1 MSSTSTCSRTG
12 CDDMDLNTSEDSG
25 LSHGA
30 SVHSRDHPA
39 TSNDGISDFSN
50 SDISLPEVCVTS
62 NFEENMSHEVQQ
74 AYRIFSCF
82 LLDKHKAVAG
92 LFLHAVGHQ
101 EEQCGVGGVCAPGQ
115 ARLEQSICLRSMEE
129 KFVNQEYRSITEFVA
144 DFRLM
149 LENCYRYHGVDHWL
163 SKQAQKME
171 IMLEQKLT
179 LLSRSL
185 REKTTLAETSKGR
198 FGSEEERTQGGT
210 STRRRMS
217 SRSLATIT
225 VGGHESL
232 MVHTLRMEEQ
242 QRAKEEKRQRDLE
255 KKEAEE
261 ISAKAVEEWDQTLLL
276 QASPFTVDTLWE
288 LPAIGHFLCL
298 AQTVLNLPEIVFFEL
313 ERCLLMPRCS
323 SLLSK
328 IMSSLLSPWQRRA
341 TLHRRPPLPYRRW
354 EAELRLRVTGWYR
367 SIGRALNQPA
377 RARQLGLCHQFFR
390 NLGETSPLE
399 EKPFHLLPF
408 CQRVWLLKG
417 LCDNVYETQKDVQD
431 AVLAQPIHECRESI
445 LGYDSRDNAYIHFP
459 HFCGADLRIYC
470 QSPSTPP
477 AFPFPSAL
485 VKRLEEHAEESDVL
499 KGKDGHPGI
508 AMYVNN
514 SSDFAE
520 TLKYFTEENRDR
532 KKHEENFR
540 FWPTKKEDEKCESE
554 LSDGHSSNES
564 TQNCHTSTFVSRGG
578 IKQETAEL
586 KYQPTTLE
594 KGPLL
599 GPVCTVEEETR
610 DPCLN
615 VGEHTYT
622 GRSPAH
628 FAGATCLPSKHP
640 GIKMEEVNLSAGHQ
654 QIAPCLDCHQ
664 TFKTLGQDCSCQS
677 THIDQN
683 SRSTEQVLS
692 RPKKKKCKK
701 KRGRSQLRH
710 QENFQAAESEVHGI
724 ATNIQ
729 RTNKR
734 KKHKE
739 REKVDSAKKSKADPT
754 IEPSF
759 KLVCSSLQ
767 DLRDLISKT
776 EDELDD
782 LESTKKKLDRWY
794 LRKEAVKDLHS
805 TLIRLLNE
813 LSPWEPKLLKA
824 YHRNRLRLKKEF
836 DDFKKHTEYSN
847 FVREECV
854 SSSSSSDNEEMQLM
868 DHQQRSEDELE
879 HVVPRRL
886 WTKASTGDCDDE
898 SVGENSPTL
907 AIANHEKYL
916 ETAEQLSR
924 DEGNSSNTAL
934 VLDNVPKSKCEM
946 LQSNIDWTVGK
957 PIHPTTEQP
966 KRYTAI
972 PTLFAKSVGNKVTLM
987 KRPVDYPGVNYP
999 DRQSLRCSSTKLQGQ
1014 AEQSTSQQNSLPT
1027 QGECAIRQ
1035 LEIDKVAATP
1045 LATCLAKENQTL
1057 LQSPL
1062 QVLSNDQKGFRNVGS
1077 SLASTIVQPVLDCSR
1092 QEIVMEKVVN
1102 LPSNHVAHKSEE
1114 QQSQGAICLSTNV
1127 PGFTIPD
1134 HIQQVVPQENAHA
1147 RKTPSLF
1154 SSTLHQHSMQPSQSS
1169 VSQTVR
1175 QNSSSFTSAAT
1186 LASAIPPK
1194 LPDNKQELRTICIR
1208 DSQSILVT
1216 TRGGNT
1222 GIVKVQR
1229 SSAQNSLDS
1238 LATSPI
1244 ITISPQFKAFLVSN
1258 SVKASSV
1265 PCQKNLCP
1273 TTTVANSLDQSHEQ
1287 ISSKLKASANS
1298 NTTNPRCLGPR
1309 TSIDLVPGAH
1319 KSDGTP
1325 FTGNISHPAQS
1336 PALQSSAGGIAQADV
1351 VGRPGLKRPSADD
1364 QSKIPKFILVSN
1376 SPSSGSTLAVAKD
1389 ESSSKP
1395 SLGSRFVLIDQH
1407 SSPGPCALVGSGLN
1421 QSTTA
1426 RAKGE
1431 QLTTANRSLERELNC
1446 GVHSN
1451 VIAEGSSVTLPPGV
1465 QIQVPGMTTTKGH
1478 AIGTQSCSTSKKTS
1492 GPVMSTGPLTQSTPF
1507 AKSSTVTGCLPHLVS
1522 NASLTRSSEPSL
1534 TIAPQPGSFKSNTT
1548 ATLATHVL
1556 PSCSPVQGNPNPT
1569 SMATLA
1575 HHPSHLLT
1583 KETTPITSTFP
1594 KTPNMSIGNTQS
1606 VPVNNLQQRIVIN
1619 ISKPLVAGTQILLDN
1634 VCFMVPPQGLA
1645 PGNHVLVIS
1654 SPPQKVPHLSGS
1666 YIGSALPPE
1675 GVSQGPTTPQGQFL
1689 TGSQTRLPH
1698 VPAGNSLFLVPEH
1711 FQGPSLLAPKTNLL
1725 PAPNSQVG
1733 SSASPGLSHHPQLGK
1748 QAPHVSSVITSR
1760 LGLDYSHSTIR
1771 LTPSTSPSATF
1782 SNTVSPVNPASH
1794 TRFPAP
1800 SSTLPSPISISKVL
1814 ATTQGLCIQEPSTAP
1829 LGLDITSVSQQGASV
1844 IHQGCPGSLTS
1855 TIQNLTTPTVPSIES
1870 NKNVTERAYV
1880 LTLSPATTQFQP
1892 ITQLTTNPIQ
1902 QSVGPST
1909 PTLVKP
1915 TLQNF
1920 HIGMAKHVANKLLIS
1935 PSAILSSVQC
1945 QAKAVEA
1952 NVYPKQTALI
1962 ITPNSSY
1969 AALHYQPTPGQPNN

>member
-1 MSSTSTCSRTG
+1 MSSTSTWSRTEG
-12 CDDMDLNTSEDSG
+12 DNMDLNMSEDSG
-25 LSHGA
+25 LSHGV
-30 SVHSRDHPA
+30 SVHPRDHPA

-92 LFLHAVGHQ
+92 LFLRAVGHQ

-115 ARLEQSICLRSMEE
+115 ARLKQSICLRSMEE

-179 LLSRSL
+179 LLSRTL
-185 REKTTLAETSKGR
+185 REKTKLAVTSKGR
-198 FGSEEERTQGGT
+198 FGSEEERAQGGT

-217 SRSLATIT
+217 SRSLGTIT

-261 ISAKAVEEWDQTLLL
+261 ISAKAVEEWEQTLLS

-367 SIGRALNQPA
+367 SIGRALDQPA

-417 LCDNVYETQKDVQD
+417 LCDHVYETQKDVQD

-485 VKRLEEHAEESDVL
+485 VRRLEEHAEDSDVL
-499 KGKDGHPGI
+499 KDKDGHPGS

-514 SSDFAE
+514 SADFV
-520 TLKYFTEENRDR
+520 EENGYR
-532 KKHEENFR
+532 KKQEESFR
-540 FWPTKKEDEKCESE
+540 FCPTKKEDEKCESE

-564 TQNCHTSTFVSRGG
+564 NRNCRTSSFVSRVG
-578 IKQETAEL
+578 IKQESAEL
-586 KYQPTTLE
+586 NYRSTTLE
-594 KGPLL
+594 KGP
-599 GPVCTVEEETR
+599 PCTVEEETR

-622 GRSPAH
+622 GRSPAR

-640 GIKMEEVNLSAGHQ
+640 GNKTEGVNLSAGHQ
-654 QIAPCLDCHQ
+654 KIAPCLECHR
-664 TFKTLGQDCSCQS
+664 TFKTLGCGCSCQS
-677 THIDQN
+677 TRSEQN
-683 SRSTEQVLS
+683 SRSEDQVLG
-692 RPKKKKCKK
+692 RKWPKKKKCKK

-710 QENFQAAESEVHGI
+710 QENIQAAESDVHGI
-724 ATNIQ
+724 TANIQ
-729 RTNKR
+729 RTDKR

-754 IEPSF
+754 VEPSF

-847 FVREECV
+847 FVREEFV

-886 WTKASTGDCDDE
+886 WTKATTGDCDDE
-898 SVGENSPTL
+898 SVGERSPTL
-907 AIANHEKYL
+907 AITNHEKYL

-924 DEGNSSNTAL
+924 EEVNSSNTAL
-934 VLDNVPKSKCEM
+934 VLDNGPKSKCET
-946 LQSNIDWTVGK
+946 LQSNTDWTCGK
-957 PIHPTTEQP
+957 PNHPTTGQP
-966 KRYTAI
+966 KRYAAI

-987 KRPVDYPGVNYP
+987 EQPVDYSAVNYP
-999 DRQSLRCSSTKLQGQ
+999 ERQSMRCSSTKLQGQ
-1014 AEQSTSQQNSLPT
+1014 AEQSPSQQNSLHT
-1027 QGECAIRQ
+1027 QGECAIKQ
-1035 LEIDKVAATP
+1035 LEMDKMAATP

-1062 QVLSNDQKGFRNVGS
+1062 QVISNDPKGFRNVGS
-1077 SLASTIVQPVLDCSR
+1077 GLATTTVQPVLDCSR

-1134 HIQQVVPQENAHA
+1134 HIQQVVPQEDAHA

-1154 SSTLHQHSMQPSQSS
+1154 SSTLHQHSTQPSQSS

-1175 QNSSSFTSAAT
+1175 QSSSSFTSAAT
-1186 LASAIPPK
+1186 LATAMPPK
-1194 LPDNKQELRTICIR
+1194 LPDNKQELKTICIR

-1265 PCQKNLCP
+1265 PCQKNPCP
-1273 TTTVANSLDQSHEQ
+1273 TATVASSLDQSHVQ
-1287 ISSKLKASANS
+1287 ISSALKASANS
-1298 NTTNPRCLGPR
+1298 NPTNPRCLASR
-1309 TSIDLVPGAH
+1309 TSVDLVPGAH
-1319 KSDGTP
+1319 KSDGSLV
-1325 FTGNISHPAQS
+1325 TGNISHPAQS
-1336 PALQSSAGGIAQADV
+1336 PALKSTAGGIAQVDV
-1351 VGRPGLKRPSADD
+1351 VGRPGLKRPSMDEH
-1364 QSKIPKFILVSN
+1364 SKITKFILVSN
-1376 SPSSGSTLAVAKD
+1376 SSSGASTLAVPKD
-1389 ESSSKP
+1389 ESSSKQ

-1426 RAKGE
+1426 RAQGE
-1431 QLTTANRSLERELNC
+1431 QLTMASRSLERELNR
-1446 GVHSN
+1446 GVDSN
-1451 VIAEGSSVTLPPGV
+1451 VLSKGSSVTLPPGV
-1465 QIQVPGMTTTKGH
+1465 QIQVPGMTTTRGH

-1492 GPVMSTGPLTQSTPF
+1492 GPVMSTGLMPVPTTQSTPF
-1507 AKSSTVTGCLPHLVS
+1507 TSTVTSCLTHLVS
-1522 NASLTRSSEPSL
+1522 NASLTRSSQPSL
-1534 TIAPQPGSFKSNTT
+1534 TIASQLGSFKSNTT
-1548 ATLATHVL
+1548 ATLATRVL

-1569 SMATLA
+1569 SIATLA

-1594 KTPNMSIGNTQS
+1594 KTPNMSISNTQS
-1606 VPVNNLQQRIVIN
+1606 TVPVNNLQQRIVIN
-1619 ISKPLVAGTQILLDN
+1619 ISKPLAAGTQILLDN
-1634 VCFMVPPQGLA
+1634 ICFVVPPQGLA
-1645 PGNHVLVIS
+1645 PGNHVLIIS
-1654 SPPQKVPHLSGS
+1654 RPPQKVPHLSGS
-1666 YIGSALPPE
+1666 CIGSALPPE

-1689 TGSQTRLPH
+1689 SGSQPRLPH
-1698 VPAGNSLFLVPEH
+1698 VPAANSLFLVPEH
-1711 FQGPSLLAPKTNLL
+1711 FQGLLA
-1725 PAPNSQVG
+1725 PAPNSQVC
-1733 SSASPGLSHHPQLGK
+1733 SSASPGLSHHPQLAK
-1748 QAPHVSSVITSR
+1748 QAPHVSSVIASR
-1760 LGLDYSHSTIR
+1760 LGLDFSHSTIR
-1771 LTPSTSPSATF
+1771 LTPSTSSCAEV
-1782 SNTVSPVNPASH
+1782 SNTVSPVNLPSH
-1794 TRFPAP
+1794 PRFSAP
-1800 SSTLPSPISISKVL
+1800 SSTLPSPISISKVS
-1814 ATTQGLCIQEPSTAP
+1814 ATTQGLCLQAPMKSKGVAPSTAP

-1844 IHQGCPGSLTS
+1844 VHQGCPGSLTS
-1855 TIQNLTTPTVPSIES
+1855 TIQNMTTPTVPSIES
-1870 NKNVTERAYV
+1870 NENVTERAYV
-1880 LTLSPATTQFQP
+1880 LTLSPATTTFQP

-1915 TLQNF
+1915 TLRNF

-1935 PSAILSSVQC
+1935 PGAILSSVQC
-1945 QAKAVEA
+1945 QTKAVEA

-1969 AALHYQPTPGQPNN
+1969 GALHYQPTPGQPNN